1 MNLELNSTRNN
12 GNRSK
17 IEQAGAFEFAASD
30 NYMQRKR
37 SSSVP
42 IVVKKFV
49 SIICNTRLYLHYTVH
64 INVDGGQGVVFYN
77 GRRARSAMA
86 ASSLSGIRRK
96 LSVLKKGRNVKKKAY
111 FSMLCVV

>member
-1 MNLELNSTRNN
+1 MILVGYDDPMFEGKTITMYAHQRFFRNQLAIGSPNKRSLNLELNSTRNN
-12 GNRSK
+12 RNRSK
-17 IEQAGAFEFAASD
+17 IEQRGAFEFAASG

-77 GRRARSAMA
+77 G
-86 ASSLSGIRRK
+86 
-96 LSVLKKGRNVKKKAY
+96 
-111 FSMLCVV
+111 